1 MRSRSLAA
9 CTFLTLSTFT
19 LGGCLISSGSSDT
32 VSGTYIG
39 RETLAQMKPG
49 ETKEDFVVA
58 TLGQPSCK
66 SALSDGSQLWKYNYS
81 RTKRSG
87 ASVFVLLS
95 AGSKEQT
102 VATTFVELKDG
113 VVTKAW
119 QDASAP
125 SEATTVKTTTSS
137 EPK

>member
-1 MRSRSLAA
+1 MRPRSLAA
-9 CTFLTLSTFT
+9 CTLLTLSTLT
-19 LGGCLISSGSSDT
+19 LGGCLIGSGSSDT
-32 VSGTYIG
+32 VTGTYIG

-58 TLGQPSCK
+58 TLGQPSSK
-66 SALSDGSQLWKYNYS
+66 ASLSDGSQLWKYNYS

-87 ASVFVLLS
+87 AYVFVLLT

-113 VVTKAW
+113 VVSRAW
-119 QDASAP
+119 QDVSAP
-125 SEATTVKTTTSS
+125 SEATTVKTSS
-137 EPK
+137 SPEPK